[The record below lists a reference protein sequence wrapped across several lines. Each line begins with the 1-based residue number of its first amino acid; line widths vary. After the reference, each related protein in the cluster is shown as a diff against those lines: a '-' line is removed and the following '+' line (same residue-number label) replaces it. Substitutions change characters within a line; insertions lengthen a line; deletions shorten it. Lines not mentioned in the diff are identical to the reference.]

1 MVSDK
6 NVERLDNSAVRLT
19 VTVDKDTV
27 KKEYDDIVKEYAKQA
42 QVKGFRKGKVPHSV
56 MEMKFGDSLKAETTQ
71 RLLENGLREA
81 IDQVDEKEKPLP
93 YAQPSLESE
102 IETLDTDQD
111 FTFTVRYDVYP
122 NIELGQYTELE
133 VTEPQ
138 VVVSDEDL
146 DRELKA
152 IQEQNAVVMD
162 KDDDAT
168 VEQDDIVTMDYWEV
182 DENDEAVHGTA
193 REDFTFT
200 VGSGY
205 NYYKIDDDIIGM
217 KKGDEQIIDKE
228 YGDDVDSDELKN
240 TSKRIY
246 LRVKAIKQRDLPE
259 IDDELAQDV
268 SEEYETLDDL
278 KQDIKKRLDETAQ
291 NHMRQQK
298 IEDLLNQIVEGS
310 TVETPETMIQA
321 EMQQAWQNFV
331 QRVGGSEQ
339 QIDQLLQ
346 AQGRS
351 RQDLLE
357 EWRPQAEQSL
367 RQRLVMGKLIEQE
380 EIEVSDE
387 EVDEYLKD
395 QAERNKMNFED
406 LKKQYEDNDLMEYV
420 KNQLRERKL
429 FDSLLERNTVKKG
442 EQVNF
447 LDAVGRN
454 E

>member
-6 NVERLDNSAVRLT
+6 SIEHLDNSAVRLT
-19 VTVDKDTV
+19 VTVDKETV

-42 QVKGFRKGKVPHSV
+42 QVKGFRKGKVPTSV
-56 MEMKFGDSLKAETTQ
+56 MEMKFGDSLRAETTQ
-71 RLLENGLREA
+71 RLLENSLREA

-93 YAQPSLESE
+93 YAQPSLDSE
-102 IETLDTDQD
+102 LGDLDPEQD
-111 FTFTVRYDVYP
+111 FTFSVKYDVYP
-122 NIELGQYTELE
+122 NIELGPSTGLE
-133 VTEPQ
+133 VVEPQ
-138 VVVSDEDL
+138 VEVTDEDL

-162 KDDDAT
+162 KDEDAV
-168 VEQDDIVTMDYWEV
+168 VEKDDIVTMDYWEV
-182 DENDEAVHGTA
+182 DESDEAVHGTA

-205 NYYKIDDDIIGM
+205 NYYKIDDDILGM
-217 KKGDEQIIDKE
+217 KKGDEKIIDKE
-228 YGDDVDSDELKN
+228 YGDDVDVEELQNAK
-240 TSKRIY
+240 KRLF

-268 SEEYETLDDL
+268 SEEYETLEDL
-278 KQDIKKRLDETAQ
+278 KKDIKSRLEETAE

-298 IEDLLNQIVEGS
+298 IESLLDQIVEGS
-310 TVETPETMIQA
+310 TVQTPETMVQA
-321 EMQQAWQNFV
+321 EMAQAWQNFV

-357 EWRPQAEQSL
+357 EWRPEAEKSL
-367 RQRLVMGKLIEQE
+367 RQRLVMGKLIEE
-380 EIEVSDE
+380 EGIEASDE
-387 EVDEYLKD
+387 EVDEYLRE
-395 QAERNKMNFED
+395 QAEKNKMEFED
-406 LKKQYEDNDLMEYV
+406 LKKQYEDNNVLDYV

-429 FDSLLERNTVKKG
+429 FDSLLERNNVKKG
-442 EQVNF
+442 DAVKF
-447 LDAVGRN
+447 VDAVGRN